1 MKMTIVID
9 SDDINGIEDA
19 YKMVRIMYTK
29 YVGTRGYDQ
38 RSFGKI
44 EFIKV
49 LRIFAENI
57 AKEQGLVKEA
67 VDKSDPNKPRRKEEW
82 EGLKFAKDFADKVYK
97 AKDGGKRIGQAGVP
111 ASLLKC

>member
-29 YVGTRGYDQ
+29 YVGTRGYDR

-44 EFIKV
+44 EFIKM
-49 LRIFAENI
+49 LRKFGN
-57 AKEQGLVKEA
+57 EA
-67 VDKSDPNKPRRKEEW
+67 LLSYKSDE
-82 EGLKFAKDFADKVYK
+82 DFELEKISSLRFTKTYADQVWRDKN
-97 AKDGGKRIGQAGVP
+97 D
-111 ASLLKC
+111 